1 MALVDQVQTFLV
13 TAYPEIVVLIF
24 DDIVDEG
31 GSRLKLLLL
40 FSNCSTLLLP
50 FLIMRT
56 PCSEVLI

>member
-31 GSRLKLLLL
+31 DVYKRQQEPLMPSVRL
-40 FSNCSTLLLP
+40 
-50 FLIMRT
+50 
-56 PCSEVLI
+56 